1 MANED
6 EIVVKADGIKEPH
19 LASFNYSD
27 ITEADVGKVVSITG
41 EMTVS
46 KTANGSKFDGT
57 LESVEGTV
65 CLVRLDGVF
74 NCSYSGTAPSFG
86 QDTLVADA
94 DGKVKKDAS
103 GKSYLVLSVDTTN
116 KIVKFLKG

>member
-6 EIVVKADGIKEPH
+6 EIVVKADGIKDPF
-19 LASFNYSD
+19 LVSFNYSD

-41 EMTVS
+41 EMNVS

-57 LESVEGTV
+57 LESVDGNV

-74 NCSYSGTAPSFG
+74 LCPYSGAAPSFG
-86 QDTLVADA
+86 QDTLVSDA
-94 DGKVKKDAS
+94 DGKVKKDAA